1 MGVRL
6 LGPITVL
13 WDREVLSGSV
23 EPVQGVSASEEE
35 T

>member
-1 MGVRL
+1 MGVWS

-13 WDREVLSGSV
+13 WDREVLSSFV